1 MQPGFRRLWRGAKN
15 RREKLFRWTDK
26 EGKVHYGDRLP
37 PEQSQIGGTK
47 YDPSG
52 LNKQVIEGAK
62 TPEQLEAEA
71 KLKRFRAE
79 QERLLAEQSDHDQ
92 ALLRSFRSEEEVR
105 MALQGNLNTLNTQL
119 KLIQANLQRQQEK
132 LAPLQQQADG
142 LQKSGKPLPKEMAK
156 NLEAVQRQV
165 ASYQEQIGKNE
176 AEKVVLT
183 ERSERDVARL
193 RVLKTLSSNGR
204 SVTEAAKGSA
214 IDLVAGAVRCSDK
227 ESCDKGWNA
236 AREYA
241 KKLTAE
247 PLTIDTDRLLR
258 TAEPTSDNDLA
269 VIVARIPGQNGDTL
283 FLDLRCGRTSVGQA
297 LCAGD
302 RSREIRQGFRKALA
316 ETAGLTAQ

>member
-1 MQPGFRRLWRGAKN
+1 M
-15 RREKLFRWTDK
+15 
-26 EGKVHYGDRLP
+26 
-37 PEQSQIGGTK
+37 
-47 YDPSG
+47 
-52 LNKQVIEGAK
+52 
-62 TPEQLEAEA
+62 
-71 KLKRFRAE
+71 
-79 QERLLAEQSDHDQ
+79 
-92 ALLRSFRSEEEVR
+92 
-105 MALQGNLNTLNTQL
+105 
-119 KLIQANLQRQQEK
+119 
-132 LAPLQQQADG
+132 
-142 LQKSGKPLPKEMAK
+142 
-156 NLEAVQRQV
+156 
-165 ASYQEQIGKNE
+165 
-176 AEKVVLT
+176 LT